1 MNKFM
6 IILSVWGFIV
16 SGVLA
21 EDTRDTVRDEIL
33 KSVDAVEEARQDAVN
48 ELAQTVKDVED
59 ARGKREGEPES
70 EETPQTKAVESQ
82 AIAEIKQSTES
93 LVKTK
98 IKAKKAIV
106 KAVAEVEKVQ
116 TENGTETEIET
127 AKMHAVKTMAKAV
140 SSVEVAKAETAK
152 VIIEETG
159 KVELSKIEEEP
170 KPVHKESAVIV
181 VKKVAVV
188 ETAHSTT
195 MVETVKVLQLSDIN
209 EITPQKNTIRSS
221 YPTEFLRFDPK

>member
-1 MNKFM
+1 M
-6 IILSVWGFIV
+6 IILSAWSFIL
-16 SGVLA
+16 SGITA
-21 EDTRDTVRDEIL
+21 EDARDLIRDEIL
-33 KSVDAVEEARQDAVN
+33 QSVDAVEQARQDAIH
-48 ELAQTVKDVED
+48 ELTQTVKAVED
-59 ARGKREGEPES
+59 ARAKREGEPES
-70 EETPQTKAVESQ
+70 EETSQTKAVESQ

-98 IKAKKAIV
+98 IKAKEDIV

-116 TENGTETEIET
+116 REKGTEAEIET
-127 AKMHAVKTMAKAV
+127 AKMHAVKTMTKAV

-159 KVELSKIEEEP
+159 KVELSKIEAEP
-170 KPVHKESAVIV
+170 KPVRKESVVIV
-181 VKKVAVV
+181 VKEVAVV
-188 ETAHSTT
+188 KTAHSAT

-221 YPTEFLRFDPK
+221 YPTEFLRFDSK